1 MYDLNR
7 IRHEFRRACLQAKV
21 PVRSLEDIKIN
32 GRLTSTHGRVTS
44 QWMPEVGGYFPVKVE
59 FSKQMLD
66 YATDESIRQVIL
78 HEAAHYIA
86 TYRTHAD
93 HGHDS
98 YFKAICREIGC
109 TASKASGN
117 LEYKTAAAPEIL
129 YKYLV
134 VCPNCG
140 VIGGYQRKCRTL
152 NNINYCSCKKCGSN
166 HLKVVAN

>member
-1 MYDLNR
+1 MYDLDR
-7 IRHEFRRACLQAKV
+7 VRHEFRRACLQAKV

-44 QWMPEVGGYFPVKVE
+44 QWMPEVGGYLPIKVE
-59 FSKQMLD
+59 FSKRMLD
-66 YATDESIRQVIL
+66 NATDESIKQVIL

-98 YFKAICREIGC
+98 YFKAVCEEIGC

-117 LEYKTAAAPEIL
+117 LEYKTAPTGL

-140 VIGGYQRKCRTL
+140 VIGRYQRKCRT
-152 NNINYCSCKKCGSN
+152 IESIGICFCKTCKSN
-166 HLKVVAN
+166 QLKVVAN